1 MIKVLVVY
9 GMGGRRAVSRYR
21 TSGVRFASFGEVP
34 RSHCL
39 AVDSHFLLLLSSF
52 FFFFF
57 FVACQLVCEGN
68 EQNKDVCVVG
78 NLGPT
83 STDCRSVVGVCVNCD
98 IGEKCVATVE
108 FQIDVVRKDDDDAL
122 ATGKD
127 LLDFV
132 GDIANVTLVGKPTLL
147 VRPGTQPE

>member
-1 MIKVLVVY
+1 M
-9 GMGGRRAVSRYR
+9 
-21 TSGVRFASFGEVP
+21 
-34 RSHCL
+34 
-39 AVDSHFLLLLSSF
+39 
-52 FFFFF
+52 
-57 FVACQLVCEGN
+57 
-68 EQNKDVCVVG
+68 VG

-98 IGEKCVATVE
+98 IGEKCVATGEFNDANQPVVTCSAVHRVTFRSTREPDLDPTPTWQSVNLALLQEESLKLGVEDLTVREYTNLDEGFSSLGDDTVE

>member
-1 MIKVLVVY
+1 VNLALLQEESLKL
-9 GMGGRRAVSRYR
+9 
-21 TSGVRFASFGEVP
+21 GVEDLTVREYTNLDEGF
-34 RSHCL
+34 
-39 AVDSHFLLLLSSF
+39 SS
-52 FFFFF
+52 
-57 FVACQLVCEGN
+57 
-68 EQNKDVCVVG
+68 
-78 NLGPT
+78 LG
-83 STDCRSVVGVCVNCD
+83 DD
-98 IGEKCVATVE
+98 TVE